1 MTRVERD
8 RRRSGGD
15 RHRSL
20 LAARDPEPK
29 PEVGTI
35 SNSRRGDM
43 PFGEPFGEHPL
54 RSSQLGV
61 AQLGHPHG
69 QGIPP
74 HFFRATIEAREG
86 PQSITLLRG

>member
-1 MTRVERD
+1 
-8 RRRSGGD
+8 
-15 RHRSL
+15 
-20 LAARDPEPK
+20 
-29 PEVGTI
+29 
-35 SNSRRGDM
+35 M